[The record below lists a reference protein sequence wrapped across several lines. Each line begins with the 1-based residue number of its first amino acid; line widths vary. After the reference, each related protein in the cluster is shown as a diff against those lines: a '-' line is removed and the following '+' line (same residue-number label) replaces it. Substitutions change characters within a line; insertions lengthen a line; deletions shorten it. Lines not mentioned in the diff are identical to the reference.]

1 MKTILFLISTLFFL
15 FALNY
20 NANSLDKGL
29 NKITK
34 NQVESILYMV
44 VPNGNGYTGYFK
56 EKNIGVKFT
65 HPVEK
70 KYFDIINNLDVKE
83 ISMVLNVSVDDIL
96 NNNVGILM
104 IVSSSLFIFFSIF
117 IYSIIL
123 YSIFFKNYQFK
134 ISNKGVYQ

>member
-1 MKTILFLISTLFFL
+1 MKTILFIISTLFFL
-15 FALNY
+15 FSLNY

-34 NQVESILYMV
+34 NHVKSILYMV
-44 VPNGNGYTGYFK
+44 VPNGDGYMGYFK
-56 EKNIGVKFT
+56 EKDIGIKFT

-117 IYSIIL
+117 IYLIIL

>member
-56 EKNIGVKFT
+56 EKDIGVKFN

-70 KYFDIINNLDVKE
+70 KYFDMINNLDVKE

-104 IVSSSLFIFFSIF
+104 IISSSLFIFFSIL
-117 IYSIIL
+117 IYLIIL
-123 YSIFFKNYQFK
+123 YSIFFKNHQFK